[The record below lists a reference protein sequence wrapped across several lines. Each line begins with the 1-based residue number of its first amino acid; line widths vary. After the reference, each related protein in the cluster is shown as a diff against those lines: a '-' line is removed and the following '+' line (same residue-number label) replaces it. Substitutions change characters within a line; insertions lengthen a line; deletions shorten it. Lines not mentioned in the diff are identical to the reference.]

1 MHVLLMGFGLLL
13 VDRRSMRADPR
24 FLSLVEKLGL
34 MEYWRTT
41 KSQPDAC
48 ETYDVPFWRELKNAA
63 QP

>member
-1 MHVLLMGFGLLL
+1 MGFGLLL
-13 VDRRSMRADPR
+13 VDRRSMRGDPR
-24 FLSLVEKLGL
+24 FLPLVEKLGL

-48 ETYDVPFWRELKNAA
+48 KTAAVPFWRELKNAA

>member
-1 MHVLLMGFGLLL
+1 MGFGLLL
-13 VDRRSMRADPR
+13 VDRRPMRADPR
-24 FLSLVEKLGL
+24 FLPLVEKLGL

-48 ETYDVPFWRELKNAA
+48 ETDDVPFWRELKNVA

>member
-1 MHVLLMGFGLLL
+1 ML
-13 VDRRSMRADPR
+13 VDRRPMRADPR
-24 FLSLVEKLGL
+24 FLPLVEKLGL

-48 ETYDVPFWRELKNAA
+48 ETDDVPFWRELKNAA